1 MEPTGMTP
9 AELLDVMRRRRM
21 SLIIPAALVFLAG
34 VAVAFL
40 WPPIYKSTA
49 TILIEEQDVP
59 TDFVMTTVTSFA
71 EQRIQQINQRIMSFS
86 RLLEIIQQ
94 HGLYPELRER
104 RTTEEIV
111 EQMREDTALQPVSAE
126 VIDRRTGRPTSATIA
141 FTMSYQ
147 GKNPQKVQQVANV
160 LVSLFLGE
168 NLRERVKQVEETS
181 EFLESEL
188 GKLNAELAASE
199 ARLSA
204 FKQAHIN
211 ELPELLIAHTQTLNN
226 IERNLEVNNQQL
238 RSLREREGY
247 FQAQLSGLKPRSEKE
262 EELATRKRLEELK
275 VQLVAMT
282 QRFSEEHPDVKKTR
296 AEIAQLEEKVT
307 VAGDRG
313 AGAGPPDNPAYV
325 TLAAQLASARSE
337 IQSVQRQIERQ
348 SAEAAEIRRRIATT
362 PKVEEEYGALV
373 AGRNNTQKKVDDLSR
388 KLMEARVAHGM
399 EKEQKGE
406 RFTLID
412 PPRLPEKP
420 FKPNR
425 LAIVLIGLVL
435 GIGAGVG
442 LTALREFSDDAV
454 RSADLLEAA
463 TGFAVLAGVPVI
475 VTAEDGARNRRRRWA
490 WAGAVVL
497 SVALAVTCVHY
508 LVMDLDVL
516 WVRLVRRLAF

>member
-1 MEPTGMTP
+1 MEQTAMTP
-9 AELLDVMRRRRM
+9 AELLEVMRRRKL
-21 SLIIPAALVFLAG
+21 SLIVPAGLVFLLG
-34 VAVAFL
+34 VAVALL
-40 WPPIYKSTA
+40 WPPVYKSTA
-49 TILIEEQDVP
+49 TILIEEQEVP

-94 HGLYPELRER
+94 YSLYSELKES

-111 EQMREDTALQPVSAE
+111 EKMREDTALQPVSAE

-168 NLRERVKQVEETS
+168 NLRERVKQVAETS

-188 GKLNAELAASE
+188 VKLREELAVQES
-199 ARLSA
+199 RLA
-204 FKQAHIN
+204 DYKGRHIN
-211 ELPELLIAHTQTLNN
+211 ELPELLNANTQILNS
-226 IERNLEVNNQQL
+226 IERSLETNSQQL

-262 EELATRKRLEELK
+262 EELTSRKRLEELK
-275 VQLVAMT
+275 VQLVSMT

-296 AEIAQLEEKVT
+296 SEIAQLEEKV
-307 VAGDRG
+307 VAAGNRG

-337 IQSVQRQIERQ
+337 IQSIQRQIERQ
-348 SAEAAEIRRRIATT
+348 TAEAAEIRRHIAAT

-373 AGRNNTQKKVDDLSR
+373 ASRNNTQTKVNDLSR
-388 KLMEARVAHGM
+388 KLMDSRVAHGM
-399 EKEQKGE
+399 EKDQKGE

-425 LAIVLIGLVL
+425 VAIVLIGLVL
-435 GIGAGVG
+435 AIGAGVG
-442 LTALREFSDDAV
+442 FTALREFSDDSV
-454 RSADLLEAA
+454 RSADLLEAE
-463 TGFAVLAGVPVI
+463 TKFPVLAGIPVI
-475 VTAEDGARNRRRRWA
+475 VTAEDMVRRRRRRLA
-490 WAGAVVL
+490 WVGAGVL
-497 SVALAVTCVHY
+497 SVALAATLVHY

-516 WVRLVRRLAF
+516 WIRLMRKLSF

>member
-1 MEPTGMTP
+1 MEQTAMTP
-9 AELLDVMRRRRM
+9 AELFEVMRRRKL
-21 SLIIPAALVFLAG
+21 SLILPAALVFLLGVG
-34 VAVAFL
+34 VALF

-49 TILIEEQDVP
+49 TILIEEQEVP

-94 HGLYPELRER
+94 YSLYPELKER

-111 EQMREDTALQPVSAE
+111 EKMREDTALQPVSAE
-126 VIDRRTGRPTSATIA
+126 VIDRRTGRPTAATIA
-141 FTMSYQ
+141 FTLSYQ

-168 NLRERVKQVEETS
+168 NLKERVKQVEETT

-188 GKLNAELAASE
+188 AKLREELAAQES
-199 ARLSA
+199 RLA
-204 FKQAHIN
+204 AYKELHIN
-211 ELPELLIAHTQTLNN
+211 ELPELLTANTQILNN
-226 IERNLEVNNQQL
+226 IERNLETHAQQL

-247 FQAQLSGLKPRSEKE
+247 YQAQLTGLKPRAEKE
-262 EELATRKRLEELK
+262 EELTTRKRLEELK
-275 VQLVAMT
+275 VQLVSMT

-296 AEIAQLEEKVT
+296 AEIAQLEEKVDAASSRAT
-307 VAGDRG
+307 R
-313 AGAGPPDNPAYV
+313 AGPPDNPAYV

-337 IQSVQRQIERQ
+337 IQSIQRQIERQ
-348 SAEAAEIRRRIATT
+348 TAEAAEVRRRIAAT
-362 PKVEEEYGALV
+362 PKVEEEYGAMV
-373 AGRNNTQKKVDDLSR
+373 ASRNNTQTKVNELMR
-388 KLMEARVAHGM
+388 KLMDSRVAHGM

-442 LTALREFSDDAV
+442 FTALREFSDDAV
-454 RSADLLEAA
+454 RSADLLEAE
-463 TGFAVLAGVPVI
+463 TKLPVLAGIPVI
-475 VTAEDGARNRRRRWA
+475 VTDDDMNRNRRRRWA
-490 WAGAVVL
+490 WVGAAVV
-497 SVALAVTCVHY
+497 SAALAVAFFHFM
-508 LVMDLDVL
+508 VMDLDVF
-516 WVRLVRRLAF
+516 WARLARALAL

>member
-1 MEPTGMTP
+1 MEQTAMTP
-9 AELLDVMRRRRM
+9 AELLEVMRRRRLG
-21 SLIIPAALVFLAG
+21 LIIPAAIVFLLG
-34 VAVAFL
+34 VAVALL
-40 WPPIYKSTA
+40 WPPVYKSTA
-49 TILIEEQDVP
+49 TILIEEQEVP

-86 RLLEIIQQ
+86 RLLEVIQQ
-94 HGLYPELRER
+94 YGLYPELKES

-111 EQMREDTALQPVSAE
+111 EKMREDTALQPVSAE

-141 FTMSYQ
+141 FTLSYQ

-168 NLRERVKQVEETS
+168 NLKERVKQVEETS

-188 GKLNAELAASE
+188 AKLQDELAAQES
-199 ARLSA
+199 RLA
-204 FKQAHIN
+204 AYKERHIN
-211 ELPELLIAHTQTLNN
+211 ELPELLMANTQILNN
-226 IERNLEVNNQQL
+226 VERSLETNTQQL
-238 RSLREREGY
+238 RSLKEREGY
-247 FQAQLSGLKPRSEKE
+247 FQAQLSGLKPRAEKE
-262 EELATRKRLEELK
+262 EELITRKRLEELK

-296 AEIAQLEEKVT
+296 AEIAQLEEKVSA
-307 VAGDRG
+307 AGDRG
-313 AGAGPPDNPAYV
+313 AAAGPPDNPAYV

-337 IQSVQRQIERQ
+337 IQSIQRQIERQ
-348 SAEAAEIRRRIATT
+348 TAEAAEIRRRIAAT

-373 AGRNNTQKKVDDLSR
+373 AGRNSTQTKVNDLMR
-388 KLMEARVAHGM
+388 KLMDSRVAHGM

-442 LTALREFSDDAV
+442 VAALQEFSDDAI
-454 RSADLLEAA
+454 RGAEQLEAETKIPVLSGIPMIVTA
-463 TGFAVLAGVPVI
+463 GDIAHARRRLAAWASAALTAAVLA
-475 VTAEDGARNRRRRWA
+475 
-490 WAGAVVL
+490 VV
-497 SVALAVTCVHY
+497 VFHF

-516 WVRLVRRLAF
+516 WAKLARQLAL